1 VMTTTL
7 PFMVVSVRMRMNRGR
22 SHHGQQSF
30 RMCAALAEIDRD
42 DTGMNADEAQHLLRL
57 VAHIICAICHSH
69 ASRLPLDHR
78 LQNAHWA
85 AGVGRLK

>member
-1 VMTTTL
+1 
-7 PFMVVSVRMRMNRGR
+7 
-22 SHHGQQSF
+22 
-30 RMCAALAEIDRD
+30 
-42 DTGMNADEAQHLLRL
+42 MNADEAQHLLRL

>member
-1 VMTTTL
+1 
-7 PFMVVSVRMRMNRGR
+7 MVSRA
-22 SHHGQQSF
+22 SF
-30 RMCAALAEIDRD
+30 ACALAEIDRD
-42 DTGMNADEAQHLLRL
+42 DIGMNADEAQHLLRL
-57 VAHIICAICHSH
+57 AAHIIGAIRHSH